1 MDKAQYAILRFAK
14 YKGPEIGNIETH
26 NERSKEKYA
35 SNPDVDLS
43 RSKDNFHLITPTD
56 KYRTQAEAKIKE
68 YGCRTRKD
76 SVRIVETLVTAS
88 PEFFQGKKKAEISAF
103 FEHAL
108 SFLTSEIG
116 EDRFISAVMHM
127 DEKTPHMH
135 VSFVPITQDGRL
147 SAKDILGNRKK
158 LSQWQ
163 DKYWRHM
170 VERFPDLERG
180 ESASKTGR
188 DHIPPRIFKQATNL
202 NRQAQKILELLADTN
217 AFNAKKNA
225 ADLEALLKK
234 FFPELGKFLSKTKQ
248 YDQAIRSLKRE
259 NTALQADL
267 KEANSGKIKQR
278 MEEAQLRSE
287 YLNLERVLQQI
298 PPEILF
304 RYSGKSINNSKEI

>member
-14 YKGPEIGNIETH
+14 YKGPEIGNIEAH
-26 NERSKEKYA
+26 NERNKEKYA

-56 KYRTQAEAKIKE
+56 KYRNQAEAKIKE
-68 YGCRTRKD
+68 HGCRTRKD

-116 EDRFISAVMHM
+116 EDRFISAVVHM

-135 VSFVPITQDGRL
+135 VSFVPITQDERL
-147 SAKDILGNRKK
+147 SAKDILGNKKK

-170 VERFPDLERG
+170 VVKFPDLERG
-180 ESASKTGR
+180 
-188 DHIPPRIFKQATNL
+188 
-202 NRQAQKILELLADTN
+202 
-217 AFNAKKNA
+217 
-225 ADLEALLKK
+225 
-234 FFPELGKFLSKTKQ
+234 
-248 YDQAIRSLKRE
+248 
-259 NTALQADL
+259 
-267 KEANSGKIKQR
+267 
-278 MEEAQLRSE
+278 
-287 YLNLERVLQQI
+287 
-298 PPEILF
+298 
-304 RYSGKSINNSKEI
+304 